1 MQDVRKPPR
10 RHGEAFWR
18 RAFSVQR
25 DSGLTQFEFC
35 REHGLAR
42 STFYRWQRRLGEVEE
57 AAEGLGSPG
66 FVEVNLKPEP
76 PAPERP
82 GEEEGFELRFAS
94 GVRLRLPSQVQGQSL
109 AEVLGALQA
118 RGLC

>member
-18 RAFSVQR
+18 RAFSAQR
-25 DSGLTQFEFC
+25 ASGLTQFEFC
-35 REHGLAR
+35 REHGLAL

-57 AAEGLGSPG
+57 VAEGLGSPG
-66 FVEVNLKPEP
+66 FVEVKLKAEP
-76 PAPERP
+76 AVAEPL
-82 GEEEGFELRFAS
+82 EEEKGFELRFAS